1 MESADL
7 KKNQVELFRNF
18 NKVLKIKKSM
28 DGLNRSLDAT
38 EEEINYPNRSKW
50 NYREYSKEWSNW

>member
-1 MESADL
+1 MIIKMESADL

-28 DGLNRSLDAT
+28 DELNRSLDAT
-38 EEEINYPNRSKW
+38 EEEINYPNRSK
-50 NYREYSKEWSNW
+50 